1 MRMLQKVSQYMSSRV
16 LIAVSLIFIP
26 SVVARAITINMEYY
40 NEGDP
45 VPHDENPMWDP
56 DGTILKAHFQA
67 AKSIWESLLTG
78 PGTYDLTF
86 EWDDDIGDTTL
97 GLTTPGPNL
106 QTLNDLVEIN
116 PNRTWFADPTP
127 NDNSEFGASTQTL
140 YNQIAPELQISHF
153 PATAPPGALEV
164 GYRAPGA
171 SVTNGAGG
179 YNAMNGYDLLS
190 TIVHEMGHV
199 LGLAGIEPG
208 NYNILPQH
216 VGGLEGVEVL
226 EGGGGHLAGQG
237 IVPYLMCDSCGT
249 TNVRRFPT
257 ATDILVIAEDQG
269 ITQVHLER
277 VGTATS
283 GLWSSANTWIGG
295 AVPDATQDAYIASIG
310 NVNFDTNAS
319 VRNLTVGATEA
330 LDVQAHSVT
339 VAQTLNFEGATLSV
353 GTGGT
358 ITADTLN
365 GSPANLT
372 AAAGSMVRFN
382 QFSRGTS
389 LDTTANFAGSVAIGY
404 GTPAAGT
411 VTLAS
416 PITNWDV
423 AENLTIGDLRSA
435 IVPIGNGSVW
445 DVHGNL
451 TVGANASELQIQY
464 GGAVSVGGNLQVSGG
479 NESNVATV
487 TSVGSLNVVG
497 QVNVGSYGR
506 VVYTSTNPHAAAI
519 NVGGGATG
527 VVHVPWPGSDY
538 ETHTLGGEVTLG
550 GVTPFQSLSTPIN
563 LNGGTGDNA
572 ISGKLIFKANTDA
585 MSYQITNQGGLKGPS
600 LAYGTRS
607 GAGGETRFEGNSS
620 ASTANIRNDPVLAD
634 RGGSGGHT
642 IFAGTSDAG
651 HATINN
657 YGSTVSYDYR
667 AGGTTEFTDS
677 SSARYANI
685 TNRPTNSYDPEHL
698 SARTTFS
705 GSSNASG
712 ATISNL
718 AGTAGMANGGL
729 TVFRGNSTAG
739 GATIV
744 NFGTAQYI
752 AGTTEFRENSTAG
765 TATVILKASGSRVDF
780 RDSASA
786 GDAEIIVENGSNA
799 GWMNFYN
806 NSKAGTAQFTY
817 QPTANGSVSYF
828 YDNSSAE
835 HANFDL
841 KGDSSKLRFQGN
853 STAAQ
858 ATFDI
863 TAYTAV
869 QFSSNSTLAD
879 ATFNVHPNGRV
890 EMGGAN
896 VTANNPTINLD
907 GALVANGPSANL
919 YVNSYST
926 VGNATIHIGGGNAV
940 NAPGGYASFDY
951 NGRAQN
957 ATIIVAS
964 GTVPGARGGNLTF
977 ARGGNGENVHV
988 INQQGGYVDINANK
1002 GHIPKTTMG
1011 SIEGAGTILL
1021 SGAELETGSR
1031 NTNDTISGP
1040 IIDITSYGLG
1050 GKLTKVGT
1058 GTLTLSGTNTYT
1070 GLTTVN
1076 AGMVIVNGSNVGG
1089 AVVNSG
1095 GTLGGSGTIAGN
1107 VTVNSGG
1114 VFAPGASPGTI
1125 TIGSLTMNGST
1136 TLQME
1141 LGGTLAGTQYDQVV
1155 SSGAFSLA
1163 GNLIVSLTNGF
1174 TPVAGNSFNLFDWG
1188 SVGGTFSS
1196 LSLPTLAG
1204 LAWNTS
1210 QLYTT
1215 GVLSIDAANLPGD
1228 FSQDGVVDAA
1238 DYVLWRKTNGGP
1250 AGYDLWRGHFGASS
1264 GNGSSAAQVQSASVP
1279 EPSTAFLLAMP
1290 ALFAL
1295 WPSRQF
1301 HRGLVKRV

>member
-1 MRMLQKVSQYMSSRV
+1 MLQKVSQFLSSRV

-26 SVVARAITINMEYY
+26 TVVARAITINMEYY

-56 DGTILKAHFQA
+56 DGTILKAHFQV

-86 EWDDDIGDTTL
+86 EWDDDIGDSTL
-97 GLTTPGPNL
+97 GLTTPGPNF

-127 NDNSEFGASTQTL
+127 NDNSEFGVPTQTL
-140 YNQIAPELQISHF
+140 YSQITPALQSSHF
-153 PATAPPGALEV
+153 PDAPPPGALEV
-164 GYRAPGA
+164 GYRTTGT
-171 SVTNGAGG
+171 SMTNGAGG
-179 YNAMNGYDLLS
+179 FNSTNGYDLLS
-190 TIVHEMGHV
+190 TIVHEMGHA

-216 VGGLEGVEVL
+216 VGGREGIEVL

-237 IVPYLMCDSCGT
+237 NVPYLMCENCGAPG
-249 TNVRRFPT
+249 VRRFPT

-277 VGTATS
+277 VGTAAS

-310 NVNFDTNAS
+310 NVDLDTNAS
-319 VRNLTVGATEA
+319 IRNLTIGATEA
-330 LDVQAHSVT
+330 LDVAAHSLT
-339 VAQTLNFEGATLSV
+339 VAKTLNFDGAALSV

-365 GSPANLT
+365 GAPANLT
-372 AAAGSMVRFN
+372 AAAGSLVRFN
-382 QFSRGTS
+382 QFSRGS
-389 LDTTANFAGSVAIGY
+389 SSDTTANFAGSVAIGQSA
-404 GTPAAGT
+404 PVAGT

-416 PITNWDV
+416 PVTNWNIV
-423 AENLTIGDLRSA
+423 ENLTIGDLRSA
-435 IVPIGNGSVW
+435 IVPVGNGSVW
-445 DVHGNL
+445 DVGGNL

-464 GGAVSVGGNLQVSGG
+464 GGAVSVGGNLQVSGRDA
-479 NESNVATV
+479 SNVATV
-487 TSVGSLNVVG
+487 TSFGSLNVVG
-497 QVNVGSYGR
+497 QVNVGWFGH
-506 VVYTSTNPHAAAI
+506 VEYTSTNPHAAAI
-519 NVGGGATG
+519 NVGGGVTG
-527 VVHVPWPGSDY
+527 IEHVAVPWPGYDY
-538 ETHTLGGEVTLG
+538 ETHTLGGEVTLEG
-550 GVTPFQSLSTPIN
+550 TTPFQSLSTPIN
-563 LNGGTGDNA
+563 VNGGTGNQA
-572 ISGKLIFKANTDA
+572 IGGQLLFKGNTDA
-585 MSYQITNQGGLKGPS
+585 MSYQIVNQGGLKGPS
-600 LAYGTRS
+600 LTYGTRS

-667 AGGTTEFTDS
+667 AGGTTEFLDS
-677 SSARYANI
+677 SSARYATI
-685 TNRPTNSYDPEHL
+685 TNHPTNSYDSDHL

-705 GSSNASG
+705 GASNAYG
-712 ATISNL
+712 ATITNL

-739 GATIV
+739 GATIM
-744 NFGTAQYI
+744 NFGTSQYYP
-752 AGTTEFRENSTAG
+752 GTTEFRENSTAG
-765 TATVILKASGSRVDF
+765 TATVILGASGSRVDF

-786 GDAEIIVENGSNA
+786 GDAEIIIENGSNA

-828 YDNSSAE
+828 YDNFSAE
-835 HANFDL
+835 QAHFDL
-841 KGDSSKLRFQGN
+841 KGNSSKLRFQGN

-863 TAYTAV
+863 AAYTVV
-869 QFSSNSTLAD
+869 QFNVNSTLAD

-890 EMGGAN
+890 ELSGSN
-896 VTANNPTINLD
+896 VTANNPIINLD

-919 YVNSYST
+919 YVVGYSAA
-926 VGNATIHIGGGNAV
+926 GNATINIGGGTAV
-940 NAPGGYASFDY
+940 NAPGAYASFDY
-951 NGRAQN
+951 NGRAQDS
-957 ATIIVAS
+957 TIIVAS
-964 GTVPGARGGNLTF
+964 GTVPGAQGGNLTF

-1002 GHIPKTTMG
+1002 GYITTTMG

-1021 SGAELETGSR
+1021 SGAELATGSR

-1076 AGMVIVNGSNVGG
+1076 AGTVIVNGSNVGG

-1095 GTLGGSGTIAGN
+1095 GTLGGLGTIAGN

-1114 VFAPGASPGTI
+1114 VFAPGASSGII
-1125 TIGSLTMNGST
+1125 TIGSLTMNGGT

-1141 LGGTLAGTQYDQVV
+1141 LGGAVAGTQYDRVV
-1155 SSGAFSLA
+1155 STGAFSLA
-1163 GNLIVSLTNGF
+1163 GNLTVSLINGF
-1174 TPVAGNSFNLFDWG
+1174 TPTAGQSFDLLNWG
-1188 SVGGTFSS
+1188 SLSGTFST

-1204 LAWNTS
+1204 LTWNTS
-1210 QLYTT
+1210 QLYAT
-1215 GVLSIDAANLPGD
+1215 GVLSLDAVNIPGD
-1228 FSQDGVVDAA
+1228 FSQDGVVNAA

-1250 AGYDLWRGHFGASS
+1250 GNYDLWRGHFGESA
-1264 GNGSSAAQVQSASVP
+1264 GNSSSAAQAHSATVP
-1279 EPSTAFLLAMP
+1279 EPAYAYLLAMA
-1290 ALFAL
+1290 ALL
-1295 WPSRQF
+1295 SLLPSRQF
-1301 HRGLVKRV
+1301 LR